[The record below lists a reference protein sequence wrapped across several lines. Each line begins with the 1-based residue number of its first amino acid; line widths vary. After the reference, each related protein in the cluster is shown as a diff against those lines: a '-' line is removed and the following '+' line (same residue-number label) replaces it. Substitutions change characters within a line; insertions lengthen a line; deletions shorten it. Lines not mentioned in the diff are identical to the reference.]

1 MVLAFS
7 LLFLSALFLV
17 WQGTLPLELGLV
29 FMSIS
34 LAAIIWRKVRRL
46 QTKHQIRVDTRERKA
61 KWGGVL
67 TVVTGLSSL
76 TGMPCHLFIT
86 RNDELIVEDLVG
98 IRLIPLSEISRMGLF
113 YGRTLEG
120 HSDREM
126 MNHLKFKT
134 LPRFSSVRAWLAR
147 NPQARKRLL
156 LAIRFQKPLNEWEY
170 SEMVVFSDLADVGNL
185 KAFSLRPEIAVKMT
199 LMPKR
204 FRGSKQKNRQEK
216 IQATEALPWELTH
229 HLAGKPLPDETAE
242 ILPVQHSS
250 GRNSG
255 QNKQTHRRKDIA
267 ND

>member
-7 LLFLSALFLV
+7 LLFLGALFLV

-34 LAAIIWRKVRRL
+34 LAAIIWRRVRRL

-76 TGMPCHLFIT
+76 SGMACHLFIT

-126 MNHLKFKT
+126 MSHLKFRT

-156 LAIRFQKPLNEWEY
+156 LAIRFQKPLNDWEY

-185 KAFSLRPEIAVKMT
+185 KAFSLRPEVAVKMT

-204 FRGSKQKNRQEK
+204 FRGSKKKAHQDR

-229 HLAGKPLPDETAE
+229 HLAGKPLPDQTAE
-242 ILPVQHSS
+242 ILPVKDSP
-250 GRNSG
+250 GRNAG
-255 QNKQTHRRKDIA
+255 QNKETHIRKDIT

>member
-34 LAAIIWRKVRRL
+34 LAAIIWRRVRRL

-76 TGMPCHLFIT
+76 SGMACHLFIT

-126 MNHLKFKT
+126 MSHLKFRT

-170 SEMVVFSDLADVGNL
+170 SEMVVFSDLSDVGNL

-204 FRGSKQKNRQEK
+204 FRGSKQKKKKDKLQV
-216 IQATEALPWELTH
+216 TEPLPWELTH
-229 HLAGKPLPDETAE
+229 HLAGKSLPGETAE
-242 ILPVQHSS
+242 ILPVKDPSA
-250 GRNSG
+250 RNAG
-255 QNKQTHRRKDIA
+255 QNKVTHRRKDLA